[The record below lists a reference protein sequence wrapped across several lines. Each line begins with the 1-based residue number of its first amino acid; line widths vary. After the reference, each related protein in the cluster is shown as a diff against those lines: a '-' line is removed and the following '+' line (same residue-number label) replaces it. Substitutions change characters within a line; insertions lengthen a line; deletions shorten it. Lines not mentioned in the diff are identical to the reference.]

1 MNMELKIKKLKE
13 NAKIPQRATNGSAGM
28 DLYACIAE
36 SVTLAPGQLT
46 VIPTGIAIELPD
58 NTCAAFLYARSG
70 LGVKHGICLSN
81 GVGVIDS
88 DYRGEVCVGLCN
100 VSDKPYVIEPFER
113 VAQMVI
119 APVLTPEITEVN
131 ELSDTAR
138 GEGGFGSSG
147 RK

>member
-1 MNMELKIKKLKE
+1 MELKIKKLKE
-13 NAKIPQRATNGSAGM
+13 NAKIPHRATNGSAGM
-28 DLYACIAE
+28 DLYACIDE
-36 SVTLAPGQLT
+36 SVTLAPGQLA

-119 APVLTPEITEVN
+119 APVLTPDVVEVD
-131 ELSDTAR
+131 ELSDTVR